1 MHPLKEI
8 YRAIAG
14 LFNKP
19 HHRPE
24 TKPDTDKRP
33 ARKSFD
39 EIAAELDAL
48 AAESSEDL
56 NWRTSIVD
64 LCKLIGMGESD
75 FAFRRRLA
83 ESEGYEGQYTGTP
96 DDNRWLAERVIE
108 HLRDPSDDK
117 KFGW

>member
-24 TKPDTDKRP
+24 TKPDKRP
-33 ARKSFD
+33 DRKSFD

-48 AAESSEDL
+48 AAESTEDL
-56 NWRTSIVD
+56 KWRTSIVD
-64 LCKLIGMGESD
+64 LCKLIGLPWD
-75 FAFRRRLA
+75 FAARRRLA
-83 ESEGYEGQYTGTP
+83 ESEGYEGDYTGTP
-96 DDNRWLAERVIE
+96 ADNRWLAERVIE